1 MTSWRGGKAVDWTN
15 AITLAGVFIGAAT
28 AAYVG
33 YSKRWPAKPDNPIL
47 TGIALG
53 YGDKEQTERL
63 ITEVRGCRI
72 ALEALADKQR
82 SEMEELHRSLLDRM
96 DAQERREEQEEQRP
110 RRPAPRRRAR

>member
-1 MTSWRGGKAVDWTN
+1 MDWTN

-33 YSKRWPAKPDNPIL
+33 YSKRWPAKPDNPVL

-63 ITEVRGCRI
+63 ITEVRGCRV
-72 ALEALADKQR
+72 ALEALADKR
-82 SEMEELHRSLLDRM
+82 VDEMEHMQKELLERL
-96 DAQERREEQEEQRP
+96 DAQEL
-110 RRPAPRRRAR
+110 RRPAPRRR

>member
-1 MTSWRGGKAVDWTN
+1 MDWTN

-33 YSKRWPAKPDNPIL
+33 YSKRWPAKPGSPVL

-72 ALEALADKQR
+72 ALEALADKR
-82 SEMEELHRSLLDRM
+82 VDEMEHMQKELLERL
-96 DAQERREEQEEQRP
+96 DAQERRRP
-110 RRPAPRRRAR
+110 PPRRR